1 MTCCGAR
8 CKPNSEALAFWVFHL
23 FFFRPQQLEVAVPK
37 SSTAKR
43 ERLKIWRKATIWCWF
58 ASKKF
63 NLKRLHLDW
72 SFICFWVSNCLPC
85 WLILRFTTDTSA
97 ETTSFVSFAG
107 RGVTCDKLMEK
118 RWLIRKWFH
127 QRIVSNQVGEFS
139 LPSVACI
146 NVLYTA
152 TTIPLHLLLGSTR
165 YYVFTPSNDL
175 KWLLDASFGCDDMW
189 FYVII
194 CDYMWLYVLI

>member
-8 CKPNSEALAFWVFHL
+8 CKPNSEALALWVFHL
-23 FFFRPQQLEVAVPK
+23 FFFRLEQLEVAVPK

-58 ASKKF
+58 ASRKF

-139 LPSVACI
+139 LPNVGCI

-165 YYVFTPSNDL
+165 YYVFTPSKDL
-175 KWLLDASFGCDDMW
+175 KFRCFFWVW
-189 FYVII
+189 WYVMI
-194 CDYMWLYVLI
+194 CDCTC

>member
-8 CKPNSEALAFWVFHL
+8 CKPNSEALALWVFHL
-23 FFFRPQQLEVAVPK
+23 FFFRLEQLEVAVPK

-58 ASKKF
+58 ASRKF

-139 LPSVACI
+139 LPNVGCI

-165 YYVFTPSNDL
+165 YYVFHPQMISNDY
-175 KWLLDASFGCDDMW
+175 WMLLLGVMICDDMW
-189 FYVII
+189 LYPMI
-194 CDYMWLYVLI
+194 CDYMC